1 MQKGEYKRTHEGKY
15 CTGQKDSNMLCYST
29 AERSANVTYYNADK
43 IIAQEHSAF
52 TSGGRKAVPAIAS
65 TLPRAREGGA
75 KAISEME
82 RLESKFDRSDQAFK
96 TQVKPPWKL
105 KLHTT
110 RTTK

>member
-1 MQKGEYKRTHEGKY
+1 M
-15 CTGQKDSNMLCYST
+15 
-29 AERSANVTYYNADK
+29 
-43 IIAQEHSAF
+43 
-52 TSGGRKAVPAIAS
+52 PAIAS

-82 RLESKFDRSDQAFK
+82 RLESKFDRSDEAFK

-105 KLHTT
+105 KLHTA

>member
-1 MQKGEYKRTHEGKY
+1 M
-15 CTGQKDSNMLCYST
+15 
-29 AERSANVTYYNADK
+29 
-43 IIAQEHSAF
+43 
-52 TSGGRKAVPAIAS
+52 PAIAS
-65 TLPRAREGGA
+65 TLPRTREGGA

-110 RTTK
+110 RTTKELSSINHLQNRKSPAGLLHRNHKANTCKEK